1 MPKRNGNMFP
11 YFRIFNRSIGMYQ
24 IMTLFGIFSIGI
36 YSYWSAKS
44 KKYNESEVI
53 ITLLIAAIG
62 LFLGSHLLYGLVNYK
77 EMRHLIKSIKNNH
90 SAGQLLS
97 EFNYVFGGSVFYGGL
112 IGGIIAVYIF
122 LYKEKNKL
130 KNYLD
135 IITPGIPLFHFF
147 GRIGCFLSGCCFGKA
162 SNFGYTYTHSI
173 IEESNRIKLFPVQL
187 LEALINFTIFF
198 ILSHEN
204 TYRKYKGKLL
214 LLYLLMYSFSRFL
227 IEFLRGDVYRG
238 IWFHL
243 STSQWISIIIFV
255 LTSIKIFFDSKYSA
269 MGNIIKS
276 QEEERK

>member
-1 MPKRNGNMFP
+1 
-11 YFRIFNRSIGMYQ
+11 
-24 IMTLFGIFSIGI
+24 MTLFGIFSIGI

-44 KKYNESEVI
+44 KKHNEAEVI
-53 ITLLIAAIG
+53 ITLLIAVIG
-62 LFLGSHLLYGLVNYK
+62 LFLGSHLLYALVNYK
-77 EMRHLIKSIKNNH
+77 KIGYLIQNIKNNY
-90 SAGQLLS
+90 SASQFLS

-112 IGGIIAVYIF
+112 IGGMISVYIF
-122 LYKEKNKL
+122 LNKEKNKL
-130 KNYLD
+130 KNHLD

-173 IEESNRIKLFPVQL
+173 IEESNGIKRFPVQL
-187 LEALINFTIFF
+187 LEALINLTIFF
-198 ILSHEN
+198 ILSQEN

-255 LTSIKIFFDSKYSA
+255 FTSIKIFFDNKYSA
-269 MGNIIKS
+269 MGNIVKS
-276 QEEERK
+276 QEEKNEKGIF